1 MARGALLCVLE
12 AIARERVA
20 WTRHTVDAR
29 LSPAYHCLVKTYT
42 YRVII
47 EPDERN
53 TFHAYVPALPGCH
66 TWGETL
72 EKARTNIRDALDA
85 YVRSMIA
92 DGVDVPVGLS

>member
-1 MARGALLCVLE
+1 M
-12 AIARERVA
+12 
-20 WTRHTVDAR
+20 
-29 LSPAYHCLVKTYT
+29 KTYT